1 MKSFSEK
8 DFLDYVD
15 KAPWE
20 QVVQSSN
27 DISELVIKCTSLF
40 FSLIDKNASYREISV
55 SEKFALGFQLTLK
68 ILSEKETS

>member
-1 MKSFSEK
+1 MKRFSEK
-8 DFLDYVD
+8 DFLDYVA